1 MATAKFSHSKQPS
14 NIMNSISSTRLLHRR
29 AFTLIEL
36 LVVIAIIAILA
47 ALLLPALAKAKAAAV
62 KAECTSNLKQWG
74 LAVNM
79 YAGDYQNAFPDN
91 SQGDGLAWMDARLN
105 VNFFPTYLYRNRP
118 GNTAATVRAHT
129 DVIYCPTDQWH
140 RLVELAGGATT
151 LIGYQYLPGRVPAW
165 NYNSDGLGE
174 WAFRKKVGGR
184 YRLAPIMTDKIQCNG
199 SSPTAISSWYSTYGA
214 KTVADSNHMGKNGV
228 PTGGNFLYED
238 GSVTW
243 RTFSVPNCKNTIDVG
258 SRDGGWV
265 VFYRPGD
272 LTAGPW

>member
-1 MATAKFSHSKQPS
+1 MKH
-14 NIMNSISSTRLLHRR
+14 SISPALVPARQNVAPA

-47 ALLLPALAKAKAAAV
+47 GLLLPALAKAKATAIRAQ
-62 KAECTSNLKQWG
+62 CTSNLKQWG
-74 LAVNM
+74 LAINL
-79 YAGDYQNAFPDN
+79 YAGDNQNAFPDN
-91 SQGDGLAWMDARLN
+91 SQGTDLAWMDARLN
-105 VNFFPTYLYRNRP
+105 TTFYPYYLYRNRP
-118 GNTAATVRAHT
+118 GTTTERARA

-140 RLVELAGGATT
+140 RLVELVGGAQT
-151 LIGYQYLPGRVPAW
+151 LIGYQYLPGRVPGW

-174 WAFRKKVGGR
+174 WAYRTKLGGT
-184 YRLAPIMTDKIQCNG
+184 YRLAPMMIDKIQCNG
-199 SSPTAISSWYSTYGA
+199 SGPTAISSWYSNYGG

-228 PTGGNFLYED
+228 PTGANFLYED
-238 GSVTW
+238 CRVTW
-243 RTFSVPNCKNTIDVG
+243 RKFDVANYKTAIDVG

>member
-1 MATAKFSHSKQPS
+1 MKQLKLS
-14 NIMNSISSTRLLHRR
+14 RR
-29 AFTLIEL
+29 VWAFTLIEL

-47 ALLLPALAKAKAAAV
+47 ALLLPALARAKVAAV

-74 LAVNM
+74 VAVNM

-91 SQGDGLAWMDARLN
+91 SQGADLAWMDPSMN
-105 VNFFPTYLYRNRP
+105 VNFFPSYLYRNRP
-118 GNTAATVRAHT
+118 GNTTARAQT

-140 RLVELAGGATT
+140 RLVELVGGVQT
-151 LIGYQYLPGRVPAW
+151 LIGYQYLPGRAPGW

-174 WAFRKKVGGR
+174 WAYRKKLGGP
-184 YRLAPIMTDKIQCNG
+184 YRLAPMMIDKIQCNG
-199 SSPTAISSWYSTYGA
+199 SSPTAISSWYSTYGG

-238 GSVTW
+238 GRVSW
-243 RTFSVPNCKNTIDVG
+243 RRYDQVNYKNTIDVG
-258 SRDGGWV
+258 SRDGSWV

>member
-1 MATAKFSHSKQPS
+1 
-14 NIMNSISSTRLLHRR
+14 MNHLRSLRLPNRR

-47 ALLLPALAKAKAAAV
+47 AMLLPALSKAKAAAV
-62 KAECTSNLKQWG
+62 RASCTSNLKQWG
-74 LAVNM
+74 MAINM
-79 YAGDYQNAFPDN
+79 YAGDYRNSFPDN
-91 SQGDGLAWMDARLN
+91 SQGADFAWMAPGMN
-105 VNFFPTYLYRNRP
+105 TNFFPLYLYPNRA
-118 GNTAATVRAHT
+118 GTSTSARARQ

-140 RLVELAGGATT
+140 RLVEATSGSLT
-151 LIGYQYLPGRVPAW
+151 LVGYQYLPGRVPGW

-174 WAFRKKVGGR
+174 WAYRKKLGGR
-184 YRLAPIMTDKIQCNG
+184 YRLAPIMIDKIQGNG
-199 SSPTAISSWYSTYGA
+199 SSATAISSWFSTYGG
-214 KTVADSNHMGKNGV
+214 KTVADSNHIGKNGV

-238 GSVTW
+238 GRVTW
-243 RTFSVPNCKNTIDVG
+243 RKFDLGNSKNTIDVG